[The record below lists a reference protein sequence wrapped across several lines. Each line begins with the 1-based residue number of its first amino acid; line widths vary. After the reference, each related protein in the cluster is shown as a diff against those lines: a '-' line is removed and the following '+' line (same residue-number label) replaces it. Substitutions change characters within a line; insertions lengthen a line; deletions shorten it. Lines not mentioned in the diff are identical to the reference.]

1 MDSSKNFI
9 LTVPVGSTIIGSDGS
24 QTKLIG
30 VPANALSLWENG
42 TRTLCLKKEGVEILN
57 DHSTEQIQKLIE
69 VRTKVGYKAEI
80 ELLKS
85 VLKSAKKPAAEEKP
99 VQTK

>member
-24 QTKLIG
+24 QTKLTG

-42 TRTLCLKKEGVEILN
+42 TRTLCLRKDGVDILN
-57 DHSTEQIQKLIE
+57 DYSKEQIQKLIE
-69 VRTKVGYKAEI
+69 TRTKVGFKAEI
-80 ELLKS
+80 ELLKTL
-85 VLKSAKKPAAEEKP
+85 LKSAKKPAAEDKP

>member
-24 QTKLIG
+24 QTKLTA

-42 TRTLCLKKEGVEILN
+42 TRTLCLKKDGVEILN
-57 DHSTEQIQKLIE
+57 DHSKEQIQKLIE
-69 VRTKVGYKAEI
+69 VRTTVGFKAEI

-85 VLKSAKKPAAEEKP
+85 LLKTAKKTSVEEKP
-99 VQTK
+99 TQSK